1 MTMNNLS
8 VCVILASV
16 ILVTMAREIDI
27 QRDRDVDSEF
37 LHKLTRRKLCGT
49 RLSQTL
55 ALVCENEYNT
65 MTKKAFDDD
74 DYAFADEPQTID
86 DLPVKVPHYP
96 LLSRILSNS
105 MRPGQFRRFRREGI
119 IEECCRK
126 SCTLTELKRYC
137 GR

>member
-1 MTMNNLS
+1 MNNLS

-65 MTKKAFDDD
+65 MTKKAFGEWSIWRSNDLVTFINAQKTVELAKL
-74 DYAFADEPQTID
+74 AFFMFA
-86 DLPVKVPHYP
+86 VCV
-96 LLSRILSNS
+96 
-105 MRPGQFRRFRREGI
+105 G
-119 IEECCRK
+119 
-126 SCTLTELKRYC
+126 
-137 GR
+137 